1 MGDSACLVH
10 RRSGPVAIIDLVC
23 GLQGTGSKKC
33 ADFELLSLDSSDVS
47 RYVCCVCGIFF
58 EDR

>member
-33 ADFELLSLDSSDVS
+33 AHFKLLSLDSSDVS
-47 RYVCCVCGIFF
+47 RYVC
-58 EDR
+58 